1 MTPPWLRP
9 AGGGVEITIHIQPG
23 ASRSELAGEH
33 GDALKVRISA
43 RPVEGAA
50 NAALAEF
57 MAQCLGVARR
67 EVRIVRGE
75 KSRHKVLWAPV
86 APELAQQRLMHD
98 PRPAPPG
105 QAVPQEGQES
115 LGASRRFSSWGNSE

>member
-1 MTPPWLRP
+1 MTPWLRP
-9 AGGGVEITIHIQPG
+9 VDGGVEITVHIQPG

-33 GDALKVRISA
+33 GESLKVRISA

-50 NAALAEF
+50 NVALTEF
-57 MAQCLGVARR
+57 MARCLGVARR

-86 APELAQQRLMHD
+86 APELAR
-98 PRPAPPG
+98 RRI
-105 QAVPQEGQES
+105 EGDT
-115 LGASRRFSSWGNSE
+115 